1 VARRKSGANGS
12 YSSHLYGIIR
22 IISNLD
28 ILSIENPN
36 LKISMEQKMR
46 NIFEVVGKH
55 RGLENAEMGD
65 TSIRFVQIALVV
77 QFPFHFHNLVFEH
90 VNH

>member
-1 VARRKSGANGS
+1 
-12 YSSHLYGIIR
+12 
-22 IISNLD
+22 
-28 ILSIENPN
+28 
-36 LKISMEQKMR
+36 MEQKMR

-77 QFPFHFHNLVFEH
+77 HTPR
-90 VNH
+90 